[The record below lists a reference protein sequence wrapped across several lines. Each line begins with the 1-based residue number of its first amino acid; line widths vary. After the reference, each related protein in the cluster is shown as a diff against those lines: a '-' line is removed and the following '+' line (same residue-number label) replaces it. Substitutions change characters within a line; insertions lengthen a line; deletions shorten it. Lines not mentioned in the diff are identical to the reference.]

1 MILRDIR
8 DYFKKKVEDSQGKI
22 PYFVFGIDEKALR
35 ESVGTFDN
43 IFMFV
48 DYGQIESSI
57 R

>member
-43 IFMFV
+43 IC
-48 DYGQIESSI
+48 
-57 R
+57 